1 VKRSARTQPSGAA
14 AATREAVIWHDV
26 ECGGYDADLPLW
38 RDLARHAGGPIL
50 DLGAGTGRVTLDLAA
65 AGHDVTAL
73 DADPV
78 LLEELAERA
87 RARDLEVRCITADAR
102 TLDATGTFELVL
114 APMQFVQIMGGE
126 PGRAALLK
134 SVAACL
140 RSGGAF
146 AAAISDLDEAIAG
159 EDALPPLPDV
169 GERQGWVYSSLPM
182 EVRPEPGGVAVEWL
196 RQVVS
201 PAGDLTERRHT
212 QVLDSLTPDQ
222 LAREA
227 AAHGLRAHARHEIAH
242 TAEYIGS
249 TVIVCRR

>member
-1 VKRSARTQPSGAA
+1 M
-14 AATREAVIWHDV
+14 IWHDV

-38 RDLARHAGGPIL
+38 RDLARQNGGPIL

-73 DADPV
+73 DAEP
-78 LLEELAERA
+78 LLLHELAERA
-87 RARDLEVRCITADAR
+87 RARGLDVRCISADAR
-102 TLDATGTFELVL
+102 TLDAAGRFSLVL

-126 PGRAALLK
+126 RGREALLK
-134 SVAACL
+134 AVAASL
-140 RSGGAF
+140 RPGGVF
-146 AAAISDLDEAIAG
+146 AAAISDLDEAIAA
-159 EDALPPLPDV
+159 EDALPPVPDV
-169 GERQGWVYSSLPM
+169 GERGGWVYSSLPLD
-182 EVRPEPGGVAVEWL
+182 VRPEPGGVAVEWL

-212 QVLDSLTPDQ
+212 ELLDSLTPDQ

-227 AAHGLRAHARHEIAH
+227 TARGLRPEARHEIAH

-249 TVIVCRR
+249 TVIACRR

>member
-1 VKRSARTQPSGAA
+1 
-14 AATREAVIWHDV
+14 VIWHDV
-26 ECGGYDADLPLW
+26 ECGGYHADLPLW
-38 RDLARHAGGPIL
+38 RDLARQFAGPIL

-78 LLEELAERA
+78 LLDELADRA
-87 RARDLEVRCITADAR
+87 RARDLHARCITADAR
-102 TLDATGTFELVL
+102 ALDATGPFELVL

-140 RSGGAF
+140 RPGGAF
-146 AAAISDLDEAIAG
+146 AAAISDLDEAIAA

-169 GERQGWVYSSLPM
+169 GEREGWVYSSLPVD
-182 EVRPEPGGVAVEWL
+182 VRPESGGVAVEWL

-222 LAREA
+222 LEREA
-227 AAHGLRAHARHEIAH
+227 AAHGLRVHARHEIAH
-242 TAEYIGS
+242 TTEYIGS

>member
-1 VKRSARTQPSGAA
+1 VKRSARTRPGRAV
-14 AATREAVIWHDV
+14 ATRRETVIWHDV

-38 RDLARHAGGPIL
+38 RDLARQAAGPIL
-50 DLGAGTGRVTLDLAA
+50 DLGAGTGRVTLDLAE

-78 LLEELAERA
+78 LLEALAERA
-87 RARDLEVRCITADAR
+87 RARDLNVRCITVDAR
-102 TLDATGTFELVL
+102 TLDATGLFELVL

-140 RSGGAF
+140 RPGGAF
-146 AAAISDLDEAIAG
+146 AAAISDLDEAIAA

-169 GERQGWVYSSLPM
+169 GEREGWVYSSLPLD
-182 EVRPEPGGVAVEWL
+182 VRPEPGGVAVEWL

-212 QVLDSLTPDQ
+212 QVLDSLTPDE

-227 AAHGLRAHARHEIAH
+227 AAHGLRAQARHEIAH
-242 TAEYIGS
+242 TTEYIGS